1 MSNSSFQRLF
11 NRRPTTATV
20 GLSIAA
26 ISFFATILQG
36 IIALLGSEGNFFFD
50 FVRGVQYGAQNG
62 TEDGITLKQALVGC
76 SWALIGLIACYRA
89 LEPRN
94 AARFTVLVTAGVKLF
109 AFLAFSDQVNF
120 AIWQYLL
127 TLTFAAAPI
136 ILLLLP
142 ASNQYY
148 GRNQ

>member
-11 NRRPTTATV
+11 NRRPTSATV

-36 IIALLGSEGNFFFD
+36 LIALLSSVNRFFFD
-50 FVRGVQYGAQNG
+50 FTSGIELGD
-62 TEDGITLKQALVGC
+62 TGITFRQALIGC
-76 SWALIGLIACYRA
+76 TWALIGLIACYRA

-94 AARFTVLVTAGVKLF
+94 LARFTVLITSGVKLF
-109 AFLAFSDQVNF
+109 AFLAFSTQVNMPL
-120 AIWQYLL
+120 WQYLT
-127 TLTFAAAPI
+127 TLILAAAPI
-136 ILLLLP
+136 VLLLLP
-142 ASNQYY
+142 PSNQYY

>member
-1 MSNSSFQRLF
+1 MSSSSFQKLF

-36 IIALLGSEGNFFFD
+36 LIALLSSTNRFFFD
-50 FVRGVQYGAQNG
+50 FTAGVSLGDG
-62 TEDGITLKQALVGC
+62 GITFRQALVGC
-76 SWALIGLIACYRA
+76 TWALIGLIACYRA
-89 LEPRN
+89 LDPRN
-94 AARFTVLVTAGVKLF
+94 LARFTVLITSGVKLF
-109 AFLAFSDQVNF
+109 AFLAFSSQVN
-120 AIWQYLL
+120 ISLWQYFL
-127 TLTFAAAPI
+127 TLALALAPI

>member
-36 IIALLGSEGNFFFD
+36 LIALLSSVNRFFFD
-50 FVRGVQYGAQNG
+50 FTSGIELGD
-62 TEDGITLKQALVGC
+62 TGITFRQALIGC
-76 SWALIGLIACYRA
+76 TWALIGLIACYRA

-94 AARFTVLVTAGVKLF
+94 LARFTVLITSGVKLF
-109 AFLAFSDQVNF
+109 AFLAFSTQVNKPL
-120 AIWQYLL
+120 WQYLL
-127 TLTFAAAPI
+127 TLILAAAPI
-136 ILLLLP
+136 VLLLLP
-142 ASNQYY
+142 PSNQYY

>member
-1 MSNSSFQRLF
+1 MSNSSFQKLF
-11 NRRPTTATV
+11 NRRPAVATV

-36 IIALLGSEGNFFFD
+36 LIALLSSTNRFFFD
-50 FVRGVQYGAQNG
+50 FTSGIQLG
-62 TEDGITLKQALVGC
+62 DSGITFRQAVVGC
-76 SWALIGLIACYRA
+76 TWALIGLIACYRA

-94 AARFTVLVTAGVKLF
+94 LARFTVLITSGVKLF
-109 AFLAFSDQVNF
+109 AFLAFSSQVN
-120 AIWQYLL
+120 IPMWQYIVTLL
-127 TLTFAAAPI
+127 IAASPI

>member
-11 NRRPTTATV
+11 NFRPTTATV

-36 IIALLGSEGNFFFD
+36 LISLLSSTNRFFFD
-50 FVRGVQYGAQNG
+50 FTAGVELG
-62 TEDGITLKQALVGC
+62 DSGITFRQALVGC
-76 SWALIGLIACYRA
+76 TWALIGLIACYLA

-94 AARFTVLVTAGVKLF
+94 LARFTVLITSGVKLF
-109 AFLAFSDQVNF
+109 AFLAFSSQVN
-120 AIWQYLL
+120 ISLWQYFL
-127 TLTFAAAPI
+127 TLALALAPI
-136 ILLLLP
+136 VLLLLP

>member
-1 MSNSSFQRLF
+1 MSSSSFQKLF

-36 IIALLGSEGNFFFD
+36 LIALLSSTNRFFFD
-50 FVRGVQYGAQNG
+50 FTSGVELG
-62 TEDGITLKQALVGC
+62 DSGITFRQALVGC
-76 SWALIGLIACYRA
+76 TWALIGLIACYRA

-94 AARFTVLVTAGVKLF
+94 LARFTVLITSGVKLF
-109 AFLAFSDQVNF
+109 AFLAFSSQVN
-120 AIWQYLL
+120 ISLWQYFV
-127 TLTFAAAPI
+127 TLTVALAPI
-136 ILLLLP
+136 VLLLLP

>member
-36 IIALLGSEGNFFFD
+36 LIALLSSTNRFFFD
-50 FVRGVQYGAQNG
+50 FTSGVELG
-62 TEDGITLKQALVGC
+62 DSGITFRQALVGC
-76 SWALIGLIACYRA
+76 TWALIGLIACYRA

-94 AARFTVLVTAGVKLF
+94 LARFTVLITSGVKLF
-109 AFLAFSDQVNF
+109 AFLAFSSQVN
-120 AIWQYLL
+120 ISLWQYFV
-127 TLTFAAAPI
+127 TFAVALAPI
-136 ILLLLP
+136 VLLLLP

>member
-36 IIALLGSEGNFFFD
+36 LIALLSSVNRFFFD
-50 FVRGVQYGAQNG
+50 FTSGIELGD
-62 TEDGITLKQALVGC
+62 TGITFRQALIGC
-76 SWALIGLIACYRA
+76 TWALIGLIACYRA

-94 AARFTVLVTAGVKLF
+94 LARFTVLITSGVKLF
-109 AFLAFSDQVNF
+109 AFLAFSTQVNMPL
-120 AIWQYLL
+120 WQYLL
-127 TLTFAAAPI
+127 TLILAAAPI
-136 ILLLLP
+136 VLLLLP
-142 ASNQYY
+142 PSNHYY

>member
-1 MSNSSFQRLF
+1 MSSSSFQKLF

-36 IIALLGSEGNFFFD
+36 LIALLSSTNRFFFD
-50 FVRGVQYGAQNG
+50 FTSGGELG
-62 TEDGITLKQALVGC
+62 DSGITFRQALVGC
-76 SWALIGLIACYRA
+76 TWALIGLIACYRA

-94 AARFTVLVTAGVKLF
+94 LARFTVLITSGVKLF
-109 AFLAFSDQVNF
+109 AFLAFSSQVN
-120 AIWQYLL
+120 ISLWQYFV
-127 TLTFAAAPI
+127 TLVVALAPI
-136 ILLLLP
+136 VLLLLP
-142 ASNQYY
+142 ASNHYY

>member
-36 IIALLGSEGNFFFD
+36 LIALLSSTNRFFFD
-50 FVRGVQYGAQNG
+50 FTAGVELG
-62 TEDGITLKQALVGC
+62 DSGITFRQALVGC
-76 SWALIGLIACYRA
+76 TWALIGLIACYLA

-94 AARFTVLVTAGVKLF
+94 LARFTVLITSGVKLF
-109 AFLAFSDQVNF
+109 AFLAFSSQVN
-120 AIWQYLL
+120 ISLWQYFL
-127 TLTFAAAPI
+127 TLALALAPI
-136 ILLLLP
+136 VLLLLP

-148 GRNQ
+148 GRQQ

>member
-1 MSNSSFQRLF
+1 MSSSSFQKLF
-11 NRRPTTATV
+11 NRRPATATV

-36 IIALLGSEGNFFFD
+36 LIALLSSVNKFFFD
-50 FVRGVQYGAQNG
+50 FTAGVQLGD
-62 TEDGITLKQALVGC
+62 TGITFRQAIIGC
-76 SWALIGLIACYRA
+76 TWALIGLIACYRA

-94 AARFTVLVTAGVKLF
+94 SARFTVLITAGVKLF
-109 AFLAFSDQVNF
+109 AFLAFSSQVNIS
-120 AIWQYLL
+120 IWQYLI
-127 TLTFAAAPI
+127 TLILAAAPI